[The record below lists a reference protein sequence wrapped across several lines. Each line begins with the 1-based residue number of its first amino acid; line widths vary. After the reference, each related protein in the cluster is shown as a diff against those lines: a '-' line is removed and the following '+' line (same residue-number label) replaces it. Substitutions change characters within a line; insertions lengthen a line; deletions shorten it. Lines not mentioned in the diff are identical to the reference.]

1 MKSIEILERDNVKTS
16 RIERLMECLEQEAS
30 DEDQK

>member
-1 MKSIEILERDNVKTS
+1 MKSIEILEQDNASMS

-30 DEDQK
+30 DEDQD